1 MSSPVGTIL
10 GGRYEIDEVIGRG
23 GMSTVYRAHD
33 LTLERW
39 VAVKIMHREVARES
53 EQLERFRREAKS
65 IAKLSSPYVVGVID
79 ADEQDQTPYIVLE
92 YVEGQT
98 LKQRIRD
105 FKRLDIAEA
114 VAFAIE
120 VARGLEAA
128 HERQIVHRD
137 VKPQNV
143 LLDEDGAARVT
154 DFGIARQLNDESLT
168 ADGRVLGTTDY
179 VSPEQ
184 ALGHAVT
191 PQSDLYSLGVVLFEM
206 LTGDVPFHGE
216 NQVAVAMCH
225 VRDELPDVQQLR
237 PEVSTVLATV
247 VDTATAK
254 DLDVRY
260 RDAHEMIADLEEA
273 LAVETARSGHITGE
287 ATAVFESLPRETRQR
302 VAVKMSHPWRWLAL
316 IALGA
321 VIVVGAFAY
330 VASTAQRGT
339 GTDNARPGDGLTA
352 VSLSGSSAQ
361 AYDPAGDNA
370 EHDDEA
376 AFAVDRSPSTIWS
389 TEDYLNGNLAKP
401 GLGLVID
408 ARPSLKAR
416 AIDIVSPTPGWS
428 GRILAAS
435 GSELP
440 ASIDDPA
447 WTEVGQVP
455 SATAR
460 TRVRLT
466 TDGKAFRWYLIWIE
480 RFAPGQSTVEISEVF
495 LYR

>member
-92 YVEGQT
+92 YVDGQT

-105 FKRLDIAEA
+105 FKRLEIAEA

-120 VARGLEAA
+120 IARGLEAA
-128 HERQIVHRD
+128 HERHIVHRD

-184 ALGHAVT
+184 ALGHDVT

-216 NQVAVAMCH
+216 NQVAVAMSH
-225 VRDELPDVQQLR
+225 VRDELPDVQELR

-287 ATAVFESLPRETRQR
+287 ATAVFDSLPLETRQR

-321 VIVVGAFAY
+321 VIVVGAFAF
-330 VASTAQRGT
+330 VARNAQRGT
-339 GTDNARPGDGLTA
+339 GTENALAGDGLTA
-352 VSLSGSSAQ
+352 VSLSSSSAQ
-361 AYDPAGDNA
+361 AYDPAGDNT
-370 EHDDEA
+370 EHSDQA
-376 AFAVDRSPSTIWS
+376 AFAVDRSPSTTWS
-389 TEDYLNGNLAKP
+389 TEDYLGGNLAKP
-401 GLGLVID
+401 GVGLAID

-428 GRILAAS
+428 GKILAAN
-435 GSELP
+435 GSRPP
-440 ASIDDPA
+440 ATIDDPA
-447 WTEVGQVP
+447 WTDVGTVP
-455 SATAR
+455 DATAR
-460 TRVRLT
+460 TRAQLNT
-466 TDGKAFRWYLIWIE
+466 GGASFRWYLIWIE